1 MDDWEVLAAANKGE
15 NYWRSEMECWSWGWV
30 EDRNEIFLGGKM
42 GRKQAWGKSHNG
54 LWFGDCYQLRERIQ
68 KEEQMVKKSL
78 SWVSDLLSLMDL
90 WGCWLEMTSK
100 CGATEGRMVDMPWSS
115 ARCSGSS
122 TAKKARPP
130 PLRYSRSLQEGSL
143 PREHSTKGNWLCVVE
158 SEEVQRAR
166 EFWVGP

>member
-1 MDDWEVLAAANKGE
+1 
-15 NYWRSEMECWSWGWV
+15 
-30 EDRNEIFLGGKM
+30 
-42 GRKQAWGKSHNG
+42 
-54 LWFGDCYQLRERIQ
+54 
-68 KEEQMVKKSL
+68 MVKKSL
-78 SWVSDLLSLMDL
+78 SRVSDLLSLVDL

-122 TAKKARPP
+122 AAKKARPP

-166 EFWVGP
+166 EF